1 MKIIKIST
9 DLELSIHDFPEGN
22 HSQQNKVLRELI
34 GNNCE
39 LYEHVMP
46 KRLYTELK
54 QVDHP
59 TKIKGQCVSMLI
71 DEEGLLK
78 DNTVNL
84 IGSYLYETD
93 KHNQPIVGNI
103 LFVWEE
109 WGGDGIDFCGIEES
123 TFKKLELMLNN
134 MIFAMKAT
142 KEAMK
147 K

>member
-1 MKIIKIST
+1 MKIIKVST
-9 DLELSIHDFPEGN
+9 DLELSIHDFLEGN

-54 QVDHP
+54 QVDHH

-103 LFVWEE
+103 LFVGEE